1 MVNRMEKF
9 LEVIFKKQVIG
20 TAITI
25 LVAYIAFSIVKLILE
40 KVLSRN
46 KSEYDKKRKRT
57 VAELLKNIIQIKHST
72 RLMDLS
78 DLKLAWRA

>member
-1 MVNRMEKF
+1 MEKF

-57 VAELLKNIIQIKHST
+57 VA
-72 RLMDLS
+72 
-78 DLKLAWRA
+78 